1 MEYSA
6 SSLNSND
13 VFIICY
19 NRNNY
24 FIWCGKGST
33 GDERETA
40 KSIVQAQRREP
51 AMVFESQ
58 EREEFW
64 QILGG
69 KLEYQSDKRLQV
81 QTTSSLAR
89 LFEISNASGRVT
101 VQEIYQFTQDDLN
114 PSNVMLLDTWDT
126 IFLWIG
132 SGANKIEMEESERIV
147 GEYLRT
153 DPSQRSTELP
163 IFKVK
168 QGFEPPIFTGFFG
181 LWDPAG
187 YQVGLFPDHLIEQAG
202 I

>member
-1 MEYSA
+1 M
-6 SSLNSND
+6 
-13 VFIICY
+13 FIICN

-51 AMVFESQ
+51 SMVFESQ

-69 KLEYQSDKRLQV
+69 KQEYHSDKRLQL
-81 QTTSSLAR
+81 QTPTSVAR
-89 LFEISNASGRVT
+89 LFEISNASGRIN

-114 PSNVMLLDTWDT
+114 STNVMLLDAWDT
-126 IFLWIG
+126 IFIWIG

-147 GEYLRT
+147 SEYLRT
-153 DPSQRSTELP
+153 DPSQRSIEIP
-163 IFKVK
+163 IFKIK

-181 LWDPAG
+181 IWDASG
-187 YQVGLFPDHLIEQAG
+187 YQVS
-202 I
+202 